1 MKKLIVGCLLAAMA
15 AGVAVVNADTHRWGE
30 DAYSKKETNID
41 YPTNRN
47 FQRGWQLYGEGKF
60 DEAEEALKKA
70 VDDDNSNGWAYAMLS
85 DIHYRKDEYGI
96 AMSCANRALDKLPV
110 ADKEFRAFSFNM
122 RGKVYLEMQDTVA
135 ALRDYTAAIG
145 LKSDYAPYYGDR
157 AEVYYRQEQY
167 AMADRDYRKMVSTDA
182 GNVVGYMG
190 LGRNLEAQK
199 RYDEAIEQYD
209 KAITMYPEYSSGYSF
224 RASCYCSKKMY
235 SQAIDDCISA
245 LLCDAG
251 DNKAYACIIT
261 TLSDS
266 AYVMTVAKLKAQQSR
281 TPDQAVWAFLEGVV
295 HKRHIKNIKAIKA
308 FKKAKIANGTN
319 PSIYINLAECYENI
333 GDYETALAMVNN
345 ALMLN
350 PDDFY
355 YGVVKVQIEDDG
367 GYTKQAL
374 ADADALVNKYPD
386 QAYAYYKRGWILDQ
400 NGKTDD
406 AIDDMTMSVTLDPS
420 YIHSYISRGAM
431 LYKKGRIEEANADF
445 RKILEVDTVPEQ
457 MEGAFYAY
465 FYLGQRDKAIKAMDE
480 ALRADDKG
488 KYYDAAC
495 LYSLMGDTD
504 KSLSYLEKALQDGFR
519 RFAHIARDEDLKN
532 LRKNPRYKSLIDK
545 YKKIMAEE
553 ISEARKN

>member
-47 FQRGWQLYGEGKF
+47 FQRGWLLYGEGKF

-85 DIHYRKDEYGI
+85 DIHYRMDEYGI

-295 HKRHIKNIKAIKA
+295 HKETYQEYKGNQGVQKGENREWHQSK
-308 FKKAKIANGTN
+308 
-319 PSIYINLAECYENI
+319 YI
-333 GDYETALAMVNN
+333 
-345 ALMLN
+345 
-350 PDDFY
+350 
-355 YGVVKVQIEDDG
+355 
-367 GYTKQAL
+367 
-374 ADADALVNKYPD
+374 
-386 QAYAYYKRGWILDQ
+386 
-400 NGKTDD
+400 
-406 AIDDMTMSVTLDPS
+406 
-420 YIHSYISRGAM
+420 
-431 LYKKGRIEEANADF
+431 
-445 RKILEVDTVPEQ
+445 
-457 MEGAFYAY
+457 
-465 FYLGQRDKAIKAMDE
+465 
-480 ALRADDKG
+480 
-488 KYYDAAC
+488 
-495 LYSLMGDTD
+495 
-504 KSLSYLEKALQDGFR
+504 
-519 RFAHIARDEDLKN
+519 
-532 LRKNPRYKSLIDK
+532 YKSCRVL
-545 YKKIMAEE
+545 
-553 ISEARKN
+553 